1 MIHMERFG
9 ILQSAPRTPRLKDVA
24 REAKVSISTVS
35 AVLGGRA
42 DCYASQAV
50 RQRVRETAQRMSY
63 RPNPLARGMRG
74 AATRKIG
81 LVLGSQGD
89 GIAARRLNA
98 IEARAAE
105 KGYHLLL
112 GLHRGEPG
120 REEEYLRTF
129 LDERVDGVI
138 VRPSADGDGR
148 VLEEILAMDKP
159 LVTLDSHL
167 PLATP
172 DVSIDR
178 EEGGY
183 LQVRH
188 LLEMGRRRLAFI
200 LTSNESPQGRV
211 KMRGMARA
219 LREAGMNPANVPT
232 LAYPHPLGFDASA
245 MGEELGRRLL
255 AEHWPLD
262 GIAATSDSVAMGVLH
277 VLLASGRTVP
287 REVALIGF
295 DDDLF
300 APYLPVGLSSI
311 HQPRDEV
318 GWSAFDLLLQQLEG
332 GLRAVRTE
340 TGYKRVILKPHL
352 VVRASSDPAAPG
364 RPPSDSNEYGA
375 IRCES
380 FDMFWG
386 SPKERSCSTKCN

>member
-1 MIHMERFG
+1 MIHMERSG
-9 ILQSAPRTPRLKDVA
+9 PQTAPRTPRLKDVA

-42 DCYASQAV
+42 DCYASEAV

-112 GLHRGEPG
+112 GLHRGDPD

-129 LDERVDGVI
+129 LDERVDGLI
-138 VRPSADGDGR
+138 MRPSAQCEGR
-148 VLEEILAMDKP
+148 IVEQVLAMDKP

-178 EEGGY
+178 QKGGY

-188 LLEMGRRRLAFI
+188 LLEIGRRRPAFV
-200 LTSNESPQGRV
+200 LTSHESPQGRA
-211 KMRGMARA
+211 KLRGMARA
-219 LREAGMNPANVPT
+219 LQEAGLDARHVPT
-232 LAYPHPLGFDASA
+232 ITYGQPLGFDAPA
-245 MGEELGRRLL
+245 MGVELGRRLL
-255 AEHWPLD
+255 AEHPDIDAL
-262 GIAATSDSVAMGVLH
+262 AVASDTVAMGVLH
-277 VLLASGRTVP
+277 ALRAAGRAVP
-287 REVALIGF
+287 GDVALVGF

-300 APYLPVGLSSI
+300 APYLPVGLSSV

-318 GWSAFDLLLQQLEG
+318 GRTAFDLLLEQLEG
-332 GLRAVRTE
+332 GLEAVRTAK
-340 TGYKRVILKPHL
+340 GYRRIELPPHL
-352 VVRASSDPAAPG
+352 VVRRSSDPSMDGALEIPRAPG
-364 RPPSDSNEYGA
+364 GEPRLA
-375 IRCES
+375 T
-380 FDMFWG
+380 FDVVLE
-386 SPKERSCSTKCN
+386 KAT